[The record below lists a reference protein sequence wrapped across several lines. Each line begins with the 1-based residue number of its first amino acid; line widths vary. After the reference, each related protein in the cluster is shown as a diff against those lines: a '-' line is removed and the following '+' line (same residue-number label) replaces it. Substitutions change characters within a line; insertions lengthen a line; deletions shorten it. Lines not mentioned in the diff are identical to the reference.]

1 MSEQRVSRASRLEAR
16 GLTRAFGEHYAL
28 IEVSAKWRPGE
39 ICALLG
45 PNGAGKSTLL
55 NLLST
60 LMSPSEGE
68 ILLDGE
74 RFSRSS
80 APQLR
85 QKIGVVGHQTMVYST
100 LSASE
105 NLRFFAQLYD
115 CWPDQVRGDFSKE
128 EEWIL
133 NQLSA
138 VGLDA
143 VGQKVVSGFSRGM
156 SQRLTLA
163 RALLPSPSVLLL
175 DEPFTGLD
183 RSGIELLCGLLD
195 RARSKG
201 TTVIMSSHDLETTS
215 RLADRALILK
225 RGRLQAFKELSERRE
240 LIELYQQV
248 TA

>member
-1 MSEQRVSRASRLEAR
+1 MTPVRLEAR

-28 IEVSAKWRPGE
+28 IEVNAQWRAGE

-60 LMSPSEGE
+60 LMAPSEGE
-68 ILLDGE
+68 MILEGE
-74 RFSRSS
+74 RLSKST
-80 APQLR
+80 APKLR
-85 QKIGVVGHQTMVYST
+85 RKIGFVGHQTMVYSA

-105 NLRFFAQLYD
+105 NLRFFANLYD
-115 CWPDQVRGDFSKE
+115 CWPPGVRGDHSE
-128 EEWIL
+128 ETEWIHER
-133 NQLSA
+133 LSA
-138 VGLDA
+138 VGLAA
-143 VGQKVVSGFSRGM
+143 VGPKAVSGFSRGM

-183 RSGIELLCGLLD
+183 RSGIDLLCELLEQ
-195 RARSKG
+195 ARSG
-201 TTVIMSSHDLETTS
+201 GATVIMSSHDLETS
-215 RLADRALILK
+215 ARLANKALILK
-225 RGRLQAFKELSERRE
+225 RGRLQTFKALQDRHE

-248 TA
+248 TAS